1 MTKKLFFFPWHC
13 VHKHSVHM
21 NRHFIAHLT
30 PLIVRCQSPSSFW
43 EYFYI
48 SEENTASYL
57 QKSSWLQ
64 SPIVSQ
70 QLYKW
75 LQCCSVRKSQ
85 AIRFHSEL
93 CLMTVTPSS
102 PCSLRADNPGVTAP
116 AIALSCCY
124 SKLFPSI
131 LRSDARKTP
140 QSQAVVEGK
149 VLGSFEIPLCINF
162 LGKQAAVRQ
171 EVRGLLCNACTTAG
185 FDAW

>member
-1 MTKKLFFFPWHC
+1 MTKKFFFFPWLQ
-13 VHKHSVHM
+13 
-21 NRHFIAHLT
+21 FINTVCTQML
-30 PLIVRCQSPSSFW
+30 LSSPDTFNSKLSIAF
-43 EYFYI
+43 I
-48 SEENTASYL
+48 LLRILHIQVNTASYL
-57 QKSSWLQ
+57 QKSSWLR

-75 LQCCSVRKSQ
+75 LWWGSVKKSQ

-93 CLMTVTPSS
+93 SVSGACYPSS
-102 PCSLRADNPGVTAP
+102 PCSLRADNPGVTAS

-124 SKLFPSI
+124 SKLFSSI

-140 QSQAVVEGK
+140 QSQAVVERKG
-149 VLGSFEIPLCINF
+149 LGSFEIPLGINL